1 MKSEIRLLGIDDAP
15 FSFDEKKSFVIG
27 VVMRANGYVEGVLKK
42 DIDVDGTDATASCID
57 MIRSTRHKTQ
67 LHAVLLDGVTVGG
80 FNIINVEDIFQ
91 KTHIPVITITREK
104 PDVESIKTAL
114 QAHFSDWFERFGLMI
129 KQKVYTVKTRHNDIF
144 VTCVGVSIE
153 KAKEIIRLSTIRGVI
168 PEPIRVAHIIASGV
182 RRGESHGKA

>member
-15 FSFDEKKSFVIG
+15 FSFDEDTSFVVG
-27 VVMRANGYVEGVLKK
+27 VVMRANGYIEGVLKRE
-42 DIDVDGTDATASCID
+42 IMVDGTDATASFIT
-57 MIRSTRHKTQ
+57 MICSSRHMDQ
-67 LHAVLLDGVTVGG
+67 LQAVLLDGVTFCG
-80 FNIINVEDIFQ
+80 FNTVDVKAVFD
-91 KTHIPVITITREK
+91 KTDIPVITVTREK
-104 PDVESIKTAL
+104 PDVDSIKTAL
-114 QAHFSDWFERFGLMI
+114 QAHFSDWNDRFNLMN
-129 KQKVYTVKTRHNDIF
+129 KQKVYAVETKHNTIF

>member
-27 VVMRANGYVEGVLKK
+27 VVMRANGYIEGVLKRE
-42 DIDVDGTDATASCID
+42 IEVDGTNATTCCID
-57 MIRSTRHKTQ
+57 LINSTRHKKQ
-67 LHAVLLDGVTVGG
+67 LQAVLLDGVTVGG
-80 FNIINVEDIFQ
+80 FNIVDVEAIYQ
-91 KTHIPVITITREK
+91 ETHIPVITITRQK

-114 QAHFSDWFERFGLMI
+114 QAHFSDWVDRFDLMI
-129 KQKVYTVKTRHNDIF
+129 KQKVYTVKTKHNDIF